1 MSLYQITNE
10 IQHLI
15 DAMLEHGAD
24 STEAAIAL
32 DEAMADL
39 DAALDVKADQYA
51 KVIRELE
58 ARADARAEEAAR
70 IRALANTDA
79 ATAQRLKERLR
90 DAMQRTG
97 RTKISTPTFQLSV
110 AANGGKQPMTIDP
123 GAVEDLPAN
132 LTRIVREPDKEA
144 IRAALESG
152 EAIPGC
158 TLLPR
163 GHSLRIR

>member
-15 DAMLEHGAD
+15 DAMLEHGND
-24 STEAAIAL
+24 SAEATVAL

-79 ATAQRLKERLR
+79 ATAQRLKARLCE
-90 DAMQRTG
+90 AMQRTG
-97 RTKISTPTFQLSV
+97 RTKISTPTFNLSV
-110 AANGGKQPMTIDP
+110 AANGGKQPMIVDP
-123 GAVEDLPAN
+123 GVVDDLPAH
-132 LTRIVREPDKEA
+132 LTRIIREPDKDA
-144 IRAALESG
+144 IRAALEGG
-152 EAIPGC
+152 EAVPGC
-158 TLLPR
+158 ALLPR
-163 GHSLRIR
+163 GQSLRIR